1 MLMKV
6 MKFGG
11 TSVGSPERMKNVA
24 SLVTASGKP
33 TFVVLSAMSGTTNS
47 LVEVSDYLYKKNPEG
62 ANEVINQLEKKY
74 MQHVGELLATDEWQA
89 KTREFLAEEFNFLR
103 SFTKDL
109 FTSFE
114 EKTIVAQGEVISTR
128 MMVNYLQEQ
137 GVKAVLLDA
146 LDFMRTD
153 KNSEPDLSFIRE
165 HLSHLMEAHSGQQI
179 YITQGFI
186 CRNAC
191 GEIDNLQRGGS
202 DYTASLIGAAL
213 PAEEIQIWTD
223 IDGMHNNDPRVV
235 EKTEA
240 VRQLNFEE
248 AAELAYF
255 GAKILHPTCVQPA
268 KYAGIPVRL
277 KNTMDPQAEGTLIDN
292 EIEHGRIKAIA
303 AKDNITAIKIKS
315 SRMLLATGF
324 LRKVFE
330 IFESYQTPIDM
341 IATSEVGVSMSI
353 DNDSHV
359 GEIVDE
365 LKKYGTVSVDADMCI
380 VCVVGD
386 LDWNNVG
393 FETWALDAMKSIPVR
408 MISYGGSN
416 YNISFLIRKEDKQ
429 RALQSLSD
437 VLFEHEHK

>member
-1 MLMKV
+1 

-11 TSVGSPERMKNVA
+11 TSVGSPERIKEVA
-24 SLVTASGKP
+24 SLVSRGEEP

-47 LVEVSDYLYKKNPEG
+47 LIEISNYLYKKNPG
-62 ANEVINQLEKKY
+62 SANEVINQLEQKY
-74 MQHVGELLATDEWQA
+74 MQHIEELYATEEYKA
-89 KTREFLAEEFNFLR
+89 KTREFLHEEFNYLR
-103 SFTKDL
+103 SFTKGL

-114 EKTIVAQGEVISTR
+114 EKSIVAQGEIISTN
-128 MMVNYLQEQ
+128 MVVNYLQES
-137 GVKAVLLDA
+137 GIKATLLNA
-146 LDFMRTD
+146 LDFVRTD
-153 KNSEPDLSFIRE
+153 KNAEPDSAYIKEKLGGIMDANSAF
-165 HLSHLMEAHSGQQI
+165 QV

-186 CRNAC
+186 CRNAY
-191 GEIDNLQRGGS
+191 GEIDNLLRGGS

-223 IDGMHNNDPRVV
+223 IDGMHNNDPRIV
-235 EKTEA
+235 EGTEA
-240 VRQLNFEE
+240 IPQLNFEE

-277 KNTMDPQAEGTLIDN
+277 KNTMEPDAPGTIIDN
-292 EIEHGRIKAIA
+292 VIMHRKIKAVA

-353 DNDSHV
+353 DNSTHLT
-359 GEIVDE
+359 EIVDE
-365 LKKYGTVSVDADMCI
+365 LKKYGTVTVDTDMCI

-386 LDWNNVG
+386 LDWNNLG
-393 FETWALDAMKSIPVR
+393 FETLAADAMKNIPVR

-416 YNISFLIRKEDKQ
+416 YNISFLIKTSDKK
-429 RALQSLSD
+429 RALQSLSR
-437 VLFEHEHK
+437 VLFK

>member
-1 MLMKV
+1 

-11 TSVGSPERMKNVA
+11 TSVGSPERMKNVVQ
-24 SLVTASGKP
+24 LVTKSNDQ

-47 LVEVSDYLYKKNPEG
+47 LVEISDYLYKKNPEG
-62 ANEVINQLEKKY
+62 ANEHINALENTY
-74 MQHVGELLATDEWQA
+74 MRHVETLYSTEEYKE
-89 KTREFLAEEFNFLR
+89 KTRSFLREEFNYLR

-114 EKTIVAQGEVISTR
+114 EKSIVAQGEIISTN
-128 MMVNYLQEQ
+128 MVANYMQEQ
-137 GVKAVLLDA
+137 GFNVCLLNA

-153 KNSEPDLSFIRE
+153 KNVEPDPHNIKEKLTDIMND
-165 HLSHLMEAHSGQQI
+165 HQGHQV

-186 CRNAC
+186 CRNAY

-202 DYTASLIGAAL
+202 DYTASLIGVAL
-213 PAEEIQIWTD
+213 NAEEIQIWTD
-223 IDGMHNNDPRVV
+223 IDGMHNNDPRIV
-235 EKTEA
+235 EHTEA
-240 VRQLNFEE
+240 IPQLNFEE

-268 KYAGIPVRL
+268 KYASIPVRL
-277 KNTMDPQAEGTLIDN
+277 KNTLDPDAPGTIIDN
-292 EIEHGRIKAIA
+292 VIMHGKIKAVA

-353 DNDSHV
+353 DNAAHLM
-359 GEIVDE
+359 EIVDE
-365 LKKYGTVSVDADMCI
+365 LKKYGTVTVDSDMCI
-380 VCVVGD
+380 ICVVGD
-386 LDWNNVG
+386 LDWNNLG
-393 FETWALDAMKSIPVR
+393 FESLATHAMKDIPVR

-416 YNISFLIRKEDKQ
+416 YNISFLIKEADKK
-429 RALQSLSD
+429 RALQNLSKE
-437 VLFEHEHK
+437 LFKQA